1 MKSVQYCCILLS
13 FVCLFGCKQQQD
25 AKAKKQTT
33 PTEKTTSTLDSKLL
47 YQSPVFLSDATGR
60 AVRIVADSTSYDQKF
75 GESYRVLKVYKEV
88 NGEERE
94 LSSRLLPVNASPDF
108 RYSFADVYAT
118 DDQEWVVIQGFYFFF
133 IYDVVNNQLSEKIY
147 PEKPKNF
154 EAADAQSAS
163 ITSLTFKDKYLTGTA
178 QDIGNFKMSIKQLRK
193 KLSTKK

>member
-1 MKSVQYCCILLS
+1 MKSVHYCCILLS
-13 FVCLFGCKQQQD
+13 LVCLLGCRQQQD

-33 PTEKTTSTLDSKLL
+33 PNEKTTSILDSKLL

-60 AVRIVADSTSYDQKF
+60 SVRIVADSTSYDQKF

-108 RYSFADVYAT
+108 RYSFADVYAD
-118 DDQEWVVIQGFYFFF
+118 DDQEWVIIQGFYFFF
-133 IYDVVNNQLSEKIY
+133 IYDVINNLLSEKIY

-154 EAADAQSAS
+154 EAADAQSGS
-163 ITSLTFKDKYLTGTA
+163 ITSLVFKDKYLTGTA
-178 QDIGNFKMSIKQLRK
+178 QDIGDFKMSIKQLRK
-193 KLSTKK
+193 KFPTKK